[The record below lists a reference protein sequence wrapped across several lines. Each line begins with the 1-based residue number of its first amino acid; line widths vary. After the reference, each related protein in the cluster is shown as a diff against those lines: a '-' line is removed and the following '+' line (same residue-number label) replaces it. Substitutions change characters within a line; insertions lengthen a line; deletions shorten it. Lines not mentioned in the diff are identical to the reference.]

1 MQAPPGPHR
10 DTAAVATVPA
20 TLLRQRARAAGPQR
34 DTAAMA
40 TVPTT
45 LPRTST
51 CEARVTIGFS
61 SALSFLAC
69 ARRAARQQPLP

>member
-1 MQAPPGPHR
+1 
-10 DTAAVATVPA
+10 
-20 TLLRQRARAAGPQR
+20 
-34 DTAAMA
+34 MA

-69 ARRAARQQPLP
+69 ARRALSQQPLP